1 MLGGTLLALA
11 VAGGCGHKSA
21 DEEYAGSGTG
31 SGEAA
36 QAGWPLS
43 YWQPKLAD
51 KEITVRADA
60 ARAIGRMR
68 SAGKPAV
75 PDLIQLLDD
84 KQIGVRTAAA
94 YALGRIGPDAAAAV
108 PALTKTREPPETD
121 RNGFDLRAAAAV
133 ALGSIGP
140 QAKPAI
146 PALVKA
152 LAYGT
157 QAQMSAGPE
166 LRACAIYALWA
177 IGPDGV
183 AALKQ
188 EAGSAPTP
196 AVALAL
202 KATGPNTVA
211 VLTEA
216 LGNGLQDREVAHW
229 LHWAVGRTPGTA
241 AEAMPAL
248 QKALRSGGESVSWA
262 GVILREIGPQA
273 KAAIPDLVQALERS
287 NTGSDTG
294 IVDTLAELGPDAI
307 AVLADEMYFGYSTN
321 RIFTV
326 RALWS
331 MGPAALPA
339 LEKALPDL
347 PPDSSREAIGFL
359 ASQGSEGEELA
370 KRVGQAAR
378 DRSAKTASSPRRST
392 REPSLRERG
401 ERKKQ
406 FNNLKQISM
415 AMLNYESSTRRFPQA
430 GVERD
435 AAGKPVMSWRV
446 ALLPYLDHLDL
457 YRQYRPNEPWDS
469 PNNLKLLDRMPDVYR
484 SRGVVAP
491 DKTSIVVFTGR
502 RAPFSPQRQV
512 RFSDIRDGT
521 SNTLMLIEA
530 GPEKAVPWTKPEDV
544 PFRPSDPRVALGSA
558 RDGVF
563 LVAFF
568 DGYVRTL
575 PADLDPAVF
584 RALITPDGAEAIDR
598 SAFDE

>member
-1 MLGGTLLALA
+1 
-11 VAGGCGHKSA
+11 
-21 DEEYAGSGTG
+21 
-31 SGEAA
+31 
-36 QAGWPLS
+36 
-43 YWQPKLAD
+43 
-51 KEITVRADA
+51 
-60 ARAIGRMR
+60 
-68 SAGKPAV
+68 
-75 PDLIQLLDD
+75 
-84 KQIGVRTAAA
+84 
-94 YALGRIGPDAAAAV
+94 
-108 PALTKTREPPETD
+108 
-121 RNGFDLRAAAAV
+121 
-133 ALGSIGP
+133 
-140 QAKPAI
+140 
-146 PALVKA
+146 
-152 LAYGT
+152 
-157 QAQMSAGPE
+157 
-166 LRACAIYALWA
+166 
-177 IGPDGV
+177 
-183 AALKQ
+183 
-188 EAGSAPTP
+188 
-196 AVALAL
+196 
-202 KATGPNTVA
+202 
-211 VLTEA
+211 
-216 LGNGLQDREVAHW
+216 
-229 LHWAVGRTPGTA
+229 
-241 AEAMPAL
+241 
-248 QKALRSGGESVSWA
+248 
-262 GVILREIGPQA
+262 
-273 KAAIPDLVQALERS
+273 
-287 NTGSDTG
+287 
-294 IVDTLAELGPDAI
+294 
-307 AVLADEMYFGYSTN
+307 
-321 RIFTV
+321 
-326 RALWS
+326 
-331 MGPAALPA
+331 
-339 LEKALPDL
+339 
-347 PPDSSREAIGFL
+347 
-359 ASQGSEGEELA
+359 
-370 KRVGQAAR
+370 
-378 DRSAKTASSPRRST
+378 
-392 REPSLRERG
+392 LRERG